1 MKRELPP
8 EENGHA
14 LLWKKQC
21 QTTQVYT
28 NFKRSTKK
36 VEATALI
43 CIFLF
48 SYECTYISKFLNRIF
63 FFNPTEFLL
72 YREIAL

>member
-1 MKRELPP
+1 MKRKLPP

-14 LLWKKQC
+14 LLWKKLC

-28 NFKRSTKK
+28 NFKSTEK

-43 CIFLF
+43 RILNVTIF
-48 SYECTYISKFLNRIF
+48 
-63 FFNPTEFLL
+63 
-72 YREIAL
+72 

>member
-1 MKRELPP
+1 MKRKLPP

-43 CIFLF
+43 SIFLF
-48 SYECTYISKFLNRIF
+48 
-63 FFNPTEFLL
+63 
-72 YREIAL
+72 